1 MNNRI
6 RAKEVRVIDVDGKQL
21 GVMHIRRALKIA
33 QDKGLD
39 LVEVA
44 PTANPPVCRILD
56 YGRYRYEQEK
66 LAKEAKK
73 KQKGGDV
80 KTIRLRPA
88 IGAHDIETKI
98 RNAIEFLEDGDKVK
112 FVVIFRSREFGR
124 PQVAEQLLRKVATAL
139 EEHGVIEKQPGMD
152 GRQMVMVI
160 APAKKP
166 APKPKPATTGE
177 GGSTHVQ
184 EQNEDEQNRRQ
195 AVQAHSDGQTDAQ
208 ESREQPPVPE

>member
-1 MNNRI
+1 M
-6 RAKEVRVIDVDGKQL
+6 IDVDGKQL
-21 GVMHIRRALKIA
+21 GVMHIRRAVKIA
-33 QDKGLD
+33 QEKGLD

-73 KQKGGDV
+73 KQKGGDI

-88 IGAHDIETKI
+88 IGTHDVETKV
-98 RNAIEFLEDGDKVK
+98 RNAIEFLEEGDKVK

-124 PQVAEQLLRKVATAL
+124 PQVAEQLLRKIAASL
-139 EEHGVIEKQPGMD
+139 EDHGVIEKQPGMD

-160 APAKKP
+160 APAKKS
-166 APKPKPATTGE
+166 APKPKTDAPAE
-177 GGSTHVQ
+177 AGGSTHVQ
-184 EQNEDEQNRRQ
+184 EQNEDEQNRSQ

-208 ESREQPPVPE
+208 ESGEQPPVPE

>member
-6 RAKEVRVIDVDGKQL
+6 RAREVRVIDVDGKQL

-33 QDKGLD
+33 EERGLD

-44 PTANPPVCRILD
+44 PNANPPVCRILD
-56 YGRYRYEQEK
+56 YGRYRYQQEK

-80 KTIRLRPA
+80 KTIRLRPS

-98 RNAIEFLEDGDKVK
+98 RNATEFLEDGDKVK

-124 PQVAEQLLRKVATAL
+124 PQVAEALLKKFADAL
-139 EEHGVIEKQPGMD
+139 QDYGVIEKAPVMD
-152 GRQMVMVI
+152 GRQMVMII
-160 APAKKP
+160 APKKKP
-166 APKPKPATTGE
+166 ARPEPKPTSE
-177 GGSTHVQ
+177 GGTPSNAK
-184 EQNEDEQNRRQ
+184 NEDEQDRSQ
-195 AVQAHSDGQTDAQ
+195 AVQADSNGQTDAQ
-208 ESREQPPVPE
+208 ESREQPSVPE

>member
-1 MNNRI
+1 MPT
-6 RAKEVRVIDVDGKQL
+6 
-21 GVMHIRRALKIA
+21 RRALKIA
-33 QDKGLD
+33 QEQGLD

-44 PTANPPVCRILD
+44 PTANPPVCKILD

-80 KTIRLRPA
+80 KTLRLRPA

-98 RNAIEFLEDGDKVK
+98 RNTIEFLQDGDKVK
-112 FVVIFRSREFGR
+112 FVVIFRSREFDR
-124 PQVAEQLLRKVATAL
+124 PQAGEALLRKIAEAVQDY
-139 EEHGVIEKQPGMD
+139 GVVEKPPGME
-152 GRQMVMVI
+152 GRQMIMVV

-166 APKPKPATTGE
+166 AAKPKSPPAE
-177 GGSTHVQ
+177 GGSTDAK
-184 EQNEDEQNRRQ
+184 NEDKQDSRQ
-195 AVQAHSDGQTDAQ
+195 ALQAHRDGQTDAQ

>member
-1 MNNRI
+1 M
-6 RAKEVRVIDVDGKQL
+6 IDSDGKQL
-21 GVMHIRRALKIA
+21 GVMHIRRAVKIA
-33 QDKGLD
+33 QEKGLD

-73 KQKGGDV
+73 KQKGGDI

-88 IGAHDIETKI
+88 IGTHDVETKV
-98 RNAIEFLEDGDKVK
+98 RNAVEFLEEGDKVK

-124 PQVAEQLLRKVATAL
+124 PQVAEQLLRKIAASL
-139 EEHGVIEKQPGMD
+139 EEYGVIEKQPGMD

-166 APKPKPATTGE
+166 TPKSKTDTPAE
-177 GGSTHVQ
+177 AGGSTHVQ
-184 EQNEDEQNRRQ
+184 EQNEDEQNRSQ
-195 AVQAHSDGQTDAQ
+195 AVQAHSDGQTDTQ
-208 ESREQPPVPE
+208 ESREQPSVPE

>member
-1 MNNRI
+1 M
-6 RAKEVRVIDVDGKQL
+6 RVIDVDGKQL

-33 QDKGLD
+33 QEKGLD

-80 KTIRLRPA
+80 KTLRIRPA
-88 IGAHDIETKI
+88 IGAHDMETKI
-98 RNAIEFLEDGDKVK
+98 RNTIEFLQDGDKVK

-124 PQVAEQLLRKVATAL
+124 PEVAEKLLQKIAAAVQ
-139 EEHGVIEKQPGMD
+139 EYGVVEKPPTME
-152 GRQMVMVI
+152 GRQMTMVL
-160 APAKKP
+160 APARKP
-166 APKPKPATTGE
+166 TAKPKPTPPPSE
-177 GGSTHVQ
+177 GGSTHGKNQ
-184 EQNEDEQNRRQ
+184 DEDEQNRRQ

>member
-1 MNNRI
+1 M
-6 RAKEVRVIDVDGKQL
+6 DGSQL
-21 GVMHIRRALKIA
+21 GVMNIRRAIKLA
-33 QDKGLD
+33 QEKGLD

-73 KQKGGDV
+73 KQKGGDI

-88 IGAHDIETKI
+88 IGAHDMETKV
-98 RNAIEFLEDGDKVK
+98 RNALEFLEEGDKVK

-124 PQVAEQLLRKVATAL
+124 PQAGEQLLRKIAEAL
-139 EEHGVIEKQPGMD
+139 REHGVIEKQPGMD

-166 APKPKPATTGE
+166 TPKPQSPDT
-177 GGSTHVQ
+177 GGSKHGK
-184 EQNEDEQNRRQ
+184 EQNEDQQNRSQ
-195 AVQAHSDGQTDAQ
+195 AVQTHSDGQTDAQ
-208 ESREQPPVPE
+208 ESREQPSVPE

>member
-1 MNNRI
+1 
-6 RAKEVRVIDVDGKQL
+6 VRVIDSDGKQL
-21 GVMHIRRALKIA
+21 GVMPTRRALKIA
-33 QDKGLD
+33 QEKGLD

-44 PTANPPVCRILD
+44 PTANPPVCKILD

-73 KQKGGDV
+73 KQKGGDI

-98 RNAIEFLEDGDKVK
+98 RNAIEFLQEGDKVK

-124 PQVAEQLLRKVATAL
+124 PQIAESLLRKVAETVQDY
-139 EEHGVIEKQPGMD
+139 GVVEKPPGME
-152 GRQMVMVI
+152 GRQMTMVL

-166 APKPKPATTGE
+166 AAKSKSAGGATDAE
-177 GGSTHVQ
+177 
-184 EQNEDEQNRRQ
+184 NEDKQNSRQ
-195 AVQAHSDGQTDAQ
+195 ALQAHSDGQTDAQ

>member
-1 MNNRI
+1 M
-6 RAKEVRVIDVDGKQL
+6 IDVDGKQL

-33 QDKGLD
+33 EERGLD

-44 PTANPPVCRILD
+44 PNANPPVCRILD
-56 YGRYRYEQEK
+56 YGRYRYQQEK

-80 KTIRLRPA
+80 KTIRLRPS

-98 RNAIEFLEDGDKVK
+98 RNATEFLEDGDKVK

-124 PQVAEQLLRKVATAL
+124 PQVAEALLKKFADAL
-139 EEHGVIEKQPGMD
+139 QDYGVVEKAPAMD
-152 GRQMVMVI
+152 GRQMVMII
-160 APAKKP
+160 APKKKP
-166 APKPKPATTGE
+166 ARPEPKPKSE
-177 GGSTHVQ
+177 GGIPDNAK
-184 EQNEDEQNRRQ
+184 NEDEQDRRQ
-195 AVQAHSDGQTDAQ
+195 AVQTDSNGQTDAQ

>member
-1 MNNRI
+1 M
-6 RAKEVRVIDVDGKQL
+6 RVIDVDGKQL

-33 QDKGLD
+33 QDQGLD

-88 IGAHDIETKI
+88 IGAHDIETKV

-124 PQVAEQLLRKVATAL
+124 PQVAEQLLRKIATAL

-160 APAKKP
+160 APAKKA
-166 APKPKPATTGE
+166 APKPKPASTSE
-177 GGSTHVQ
+177 GGSTNVQ
-184 EQNEDEQNRRQ
+184 EQNEDEQNRSQ

-208 ESREQPPVPE
+208 ESREQSPVPE

>member
-1 MNNRI
+1 
-6 RAKEVRVIDVDGKQL
+6 VRVINSDGKQL
-21 GVMHIRRALKIA
+21 GVMPTRRALKIA
-33 QDKGLD
+33 QEQGLD

-44 PTANPPVCRILD
+44 PTANPPVCKILD

-80 KTIRLRPA
+80 KTLRLRPA

-98 RNAIEFLEDGDKVK
+98 RNTIEFLQEGDKVK
-112 FVVIFRSREFGR
+112 FVVIFRSRELDR
-124 PQVAEQLLRKVATAL
+124 PQAGVSLLRKIADAVQDY
-139 EEHGVIEKQPGMD
+139 GVIEKPPTMEGK
-152 GRQMVMVI
+152 QMTMVL

-166 APKPKPATTGE
+166 AAKPKSAGGAT
-177 GGSTHVQ
+177 HA
-184 EQNEDEQNRRQ
+184 QNEDEQDSRQ
-195 AVQAHSDGQTDAQ
+195 ALQAHSNGQTDAQ

>member
-1 MNNRI
+1 MPT
-6 RAKEVRVIDVDGKQL
+6 
-21 GVMHIRRALKIA
+21 RRALKIA
-33 QDKGLD
+33 QEQGLD

-44 PTANPPVCRILD
+44 PTANPPVCKILD

-80 KTIRLRPA
+80 KTLRLRPA

-98 RNAIEFLEDGDKVK
+98 RNTIEFLQDGDKVK
-112 FVVIFRSREFGR
+112 FMVIFRSREFDR
-124 PQVAEQLLRKVATAL
+124 PQAGEALLRKIAEAVQDY
-139 EEHGVIEKQPGMD
+139 GVVEKPPGME
-152 GRQMVMVI
+152 GRQMIMVV

-166 APKPKPATTGE
+166 AAKPKSPPAE
-177 GGSTHVQ
+177 GGSTDAK
-184 EQNEDEQNRRQ
+184 NEDKQDSRQ
-195 AVQAHSDGQTDAQ
+195 ALQAHRDGQTDAQ